1 MQINKRLKRAV
12 EYEGDTVRLFVFEED
27 PSILR
32 EVGIVPRKEAHQ
44 WFHGN
49 EPRDVV
55 PETDPTVDE
64 MLAAIE
70 ARIKDDVKS
79 IMDHALAHE
88 DNLAYLYKCA
98 KRGRLVRPCW

>member
-1 MQINKRLKRAV
+1 
-12 EYEGDTVRLFVFEED
+12 
-27 PSILR
+27 
-32 EVGIVPRKEAHQ
+32 
-44 WFHGN
+44 
-49 EPRDVV
+49 V